1 MSRPVQNNTLV
12 ITVAAVSAMAV
23 PFAWAMANLS
33 FMHDSPAA
41 ALFGGVFGL
50 VLPAVIAWWL
60 VFRHQRPEIAKD
72 PFLYLFTV
80 FAFAAILDLLI
91 GLDLLGLHNWM
102 NWYFSSGEPYLNT
115 PHGMAINI
123 WDGIVHYGLYLFMI
137 SAMAAGRSFRRTA
150 LFWVGSM
157 SGSGLVFLVGNFVG
171 EFSEHVEVSYL
182 LNVPFMMVPLFLAW
196 RYFETPGIDAE
207 VYQVQNALLKFVLML
222 GFLSFA
228 LFSLFRLIAV
238 LNPSVG
244 IAQGWLTTEPYL
256 LSVQKYP
263 QMQMIAYAAWL
274 MPFCVLL
281 SRAVYKGV
289 SGQMLNW
296 LWIFFGALCQG
307 QWAYLVAAT
316 SGELIGQ
323 PVPASGSLPLMLLA
337 NLAPVIL
344 FLALLV
350 QCRKTG
356 LAPVPQS

>member
-1 MSRPVQNNTLV
+1 MSTRSQSNTLV
-12 ITVAAVSAMAV
+12 LTVAAVSAMAV

-33 FMHDSPAA
+33 FMHDSPVA
-41 ALFGGVFGL
+41 ALVGGVIGL
-50 VLPAVIAWWL
+50 VLPAVTAWWF

-91 GLDLLGLHNWM
+91 GLNLLGLHDWM
-102 NWYFSSGEPYLNT
+102 SWYFSSGEPYLNT
-115 PHGMAINI
+115 PHGMAINL
-123 WDGIVHYGLYLFMI
+123 WDGFVHYGLYLFMI
-137 SAMAAGRSFRRTA
+137 SAMANGRTFRRAA
-150 LFWVGSM
+150 LFWAGSM
-157 SGSGLVFLVGNFVG
+157 CGSGLVFLVGNFVG

-196 RYFETPGIDAE
+196 RYFETPEIDTE
-207 VYQVQNALLKFVLML
+207 MYSVSNAALRFVLTL

-244 IAQGWLTTEPYL
+244 MAQGWLTVEPYL

-263 QMQMIAYAAWL
+263 LMQMIAYAAWL

-289 SGQMLNW
+289 SGRMLNW

-316 SGELIGQ
+316 SGGLIGQ
-323 PVPASGSLPLMLLA
+323 EVPASGSVPLMILV
-337 NLAPVIL
+337 NLAPVLL
-344 FLALLV
+344 FGALLS
-350 QCRKTG
+350 QCRKPTS
-356 LAPVPQS
+356 LAAA